1 MKTRLSFKAL
11 AFLSLLLCWQVSF
24 ARDIVFTF
32 DGYENETSEI
42 TVDGV
47 TLLGEKGSADFP
59 ARVYSGT
66 WRVYKGNNMT
76 FTAPAN
82 ALITN
87 IIFNNNQIEDWT
99 GNQNSVTLSNI
110 QVNST
115 QKLNSITVTIEESG
129 PALEDP
135 ACKFSTEIAICNLGE
150 TFTAPTFSTV
160 STGKVTYSSSNPSV
174 ATINSETG
182 EITIGTTTG
191 TTTITAEIAATDT
204 HYAGSASYI
213 LAVVDPNNATYS
225 DMKNDFNWEGVGSE
239 TMTGTA
245 YNGLIKITAVKGEN
259 GGTNPTV
266 NSNANDVRVYANST
280 LAIESLNGS
289 FLSEVVFSITDVSKL
304 GNMTVNQGTLS
315 TNLENKTVTWSG
327 YATSFTI
334 TVPAQQASGTG
345 NAQFRFDKVSAIFAN
360 SELTDPACTF
370 NVETATAKLGE
381 IFTAPVFTTV
391 SNGEVTYETSNKE
404 VAIVKND
411 GNVTILSAGTTT
423 ITASVAATDTYA
435 AGSASYILTVID
447 PNILFTEDFANGLN
461 GFTNE
466 GGLWKTG
473 SYNGQTY
480 AQANAY
486 GKGAQTEML
495 ISPIV
500 DLTQVSNATLTF
512 DHATGYV
519 ANNDQT
525 VDFTLWVKEG
535 NSEDWTQLI
544 IPSYPEKVSNDW
556 SKFVSSGEIA
566 LQAYCGKKIQI
577 GFQYKSTDEKQSGW
591 EVTNILVKKA
601 EPTTLT
607 ISVSD
612 AGYATYFTD
621 KAWVVADNMKAG
633 IVTGVENKNLTID
646 WKYAAGS
653 VVPANTAVLIQADA
667 KEYVCEVSNSEE
679 AAPANNLLKGSTT
692 AATTEGENCLFYK
705 LSYDNDGKNLGF
717 YWAAENGAAFTNEAN
732 KAYLALTTAVAQNVR
747 GFGLEG
753 DGTTGIGQVENGE
766 ALVNVYT
773 IDGIIVRKQVKE
785 SQALN
790 DLKKGIYIVNGK
802 KVIK

>member
-1 MKTRLSFKAL
+1 MKTKLSLKAL

-32 DGYENETSEI
+32 DGYENDRSEI

-47 TLLGEKGSADFP
+47 TLLGEKGKADFP

-82 ALITN
+82 AQITN

-99 GNQNSVTLSNI
+99 GKQNSVTLSNI
-110 QVNST
+110 QVSKT
-115 QKLNSITVTIEESG
+115 QKLNSITVTIAESG

-266 NSNANDVRVYANST
+266 NNANDVRVYANST

-289 FLSEVVFSITDVSKL
+289 FLSEVVFSLTDVSRL

-315 TNLENKTVTWSG
+315 TDLENKTVTWSG

-345 NAQFRFDKVSAIFAN
+345 NAQFRFDGVSAIFAS
-360 SELTDPACTF
+360 SELADPACVF
-370 NVETATAKLGE
+370 SAKTASVNLGE
-381 IFTAPVFTTV
+381 VFTAPKFTTA
-391 SNGEVTYETSNKE
+391 SNGKITYESSNKE
-404 VAIVKND
+404 VATVDGD
-411 GNVTILSAGTTT
+411 GNITIVGAGTTI
-423 ITASVAATDTYA
+423 ITAIVAATDTYA
-435 AGSASYILTVID
+435 AGSASYTLTVID
-447 PNILFTEDFANGLN
+447 PSILFSESFAESLGDFTVTQTEKVWSYNSGDKCAYANG
-461 GFTNE
+461 
-466 GGLWKTG
+466 
-473 SYNGQTY
+473 YNKEDGQDL
-480 AQANAY
+480 
-486 GKGAQTEML
+486 KL
-495 ISPIV
+495 ISPVI
-500 DLTQVSNATLTF
+500 DLKDVTGASLTF
-512 DHATGYV
+512 EHAVDYAT
-519 ANNDQT
+519 NHNLQT
-525 VDFTLWVKEG
+525 ELTLWIKEKDATKW
-535 NSEDWTQLI
+535 NQLI
-544 IPSYPEKVSNDW
+544 IPVYPNNKT
-556 SKFVSSGEIA
+556 FVNSEEIS
-566 LQAYCGKKIQI
+566 LNTYCGKEVQI
-577 GFQYKSTDEKQSGW
+577 AFNYTWQKKFAAAW
-591 EVTNILVKKA
+591 EIKNVTIKKA
-601 EPTTLT
+601 EPATLT

-621 KAWVVADNMKAG
+621 QAWVVADNMKAG

-705 LSYDNDGKNLGF
+705 LSYDNGGKNLGF
-717 YWAAENGAAFTNEAN
+717 YWAAESGAAFQNEAN
-732 KAYLALTTAVAQNVR
+732 KAYLALTTTVAKNVR

>member
-1 MKTRLSFKAL
+1 MKTINYLSKLFLAIAMIGFSQWANAQEEIFKE
-11 AFLSLLLCWQVSF
+11 
-24 ARDIVFTF
+24 TF
-32 DGYENETSEI
+32 DKLSGFSLANPGSQTIVLEDEETDNPGWSGENCYEAGGAIKSGASKKVGSITSPEIDLSDANATYILTFNACSWKGKGSTIFVQIDGNEIQEVTDLDESGDYA
-42 TVDGV
+42 TALYANKYTV
-47 TLLGEKGSADFP
+47 TLTTGSTN
-59 ARVYSGT
+59 S
-66 WRVYKGNNMT
+66 KIT
-76 FTAPAN
+76 FTNKLKDKAFFIDN
-82 ALITN
+82 IVITKA
-87 IIFNNNQIEDWT
+87 
-99 GNQNSVTLSNI
+99 GG
-110 QVNST
+110 
-115 QKLNSITVTIEESG
+115 SG
-129 PALEDP
+129 VELEDP
-135 ACKFSTEIAICNLGE
+135 KCAFSA
-150 TFTAPTFSTV
+150 
-160 STGKVTYSSSNPSV
+160 
-174 ATINSETG
+174 
-182 EITIGTTTG
+182 
-191 TTTITAEIAATDT
+191 
-204 HYAGSASYI
+204 
-213 LAVVDPNNATYS
+213 
-225 DMKNDFNWEGVGSE
+225 
-239 TMTGTA
+239 
-245 YNGLIKITAVKGEN
+245 
-259 GGTNPTV
+259 
-266 NSNANDVRVYANST
+266 
-280 LAIESLNGS
+280 
-289 FLSEVVFSITDVSKL
+289 
-304 GNMTVNQGTLS
+304 
-315 TNLENKTVTWSG
+315 
-327 YATSFTI
+327 
-334 TVPAQQASGTG
+334 
-345 NAQFRFDKVSAIFAN
+345 
-360 SELTDPACTF
+360 
-370 NVETATAKLGE
+370 ETATYTLGE
-381 IFTAPVFTTV
+381 AFSAPTFTTV
-391 SNGEVTYETSNKE
+391 SDGEVTYKSSNTD
-404 VAIVKND
+404 VATVDNS
-411 GNVTILSAGTTT
+411 GNITAIAAGTTT
-423 ITASVAATDTYA
+423 ITASVGVTDTYMP
-435 AGSASYILTVID
+435 GSASYTLTVVD

-525 VDFTLWVKEG
+525 VDFTLWVKEE

-601 EPTTLT
+601 EPATLT

>member
-11 AFLSLLLCWQVSF
+11 AFLSLLLCCQVSF

-32 DGYENETSEI
+32 NGYENETTEI
-42 TVDGV
+42 TVDGI
-47 TLLGEKGSADFP
+47 TLLGEKGSAGNP
-59 ARVYSGT
+59 ARVYNGT

-82 ALITN
+82 AQITN
-87 IIFNNNQIEDWT
+87 IIFNNNQIKDWT
-99 GNQNSVTLSNI
+99 GNQNPVTLSNI
-110 QVNST
+110 QIDET
-115 QKLNSITVTIEESG
+115 QKLNSITVTIEETG

-135 ACKFSTEIAICNLGE
+135 ACKFSTEIATCNLGE
-150 TFTAPTFSTV
+150 TFTAPTFSTA
-160 STGKVTYSSSNPSV
+160 STGKVTYSSSNPSI
-174 ATINSETG
+174 ATVNSETG
-182 EITIGTTTG
+182 EVTIVATTTG
-191 TTTITAEIAATDT
+191 ITTITAEVAATDA
-204 HYAGSASYI
+204 HYAGSASYT
-213 LAVVDPNNATYS
+213 LAVVDPDNSTYS
-225 DMKNDFNWEGVGSE
+225 DMQNDFNWEGNNSK

-245 YNGLIKITAVKGEN
+245 YNGLIKITALKGESGSN
-259 GGTNPTV
+259 NPTV
-266 NSNANDVRVYANST
+266 SSTNDIRVYANST
-280 LAIESLNGS
+280 LSVESLNGS
-289 FLSEVVFSITDVSKL
+289 FLSEVVFSLTDVSRL
-304 GNMTVNQGTLS
+304 GNMTVDQGTLS
-315 TNLENKTVTWSG
+315 IDSDNKTVTWSG

-334 TVPAQQASGTG
+334 TVPDKTVNGASA
-345 NAQFRFDKVSAIFAN
+345 AQFRFNKVSAKFTT
-360 SELTDPACTF
+360 SELTDPACVF
-370 NVETATAKLGE
+370 SAKTASVNLGE
-381 IFTAPVFTTV
+381 VFTAPKFTTA
-391 SNGEVTYETSNKE
+391 SNGKITYESSNKE
-404 VAIVKND
+404 VATVDGD
-411 GNVTILSAGTTT
+411 GNITIVGAGTTI
-423 ITASVAATDTYA
+423 ITAIVAATDTYA
-435 AGSASYILTVID
+435 AGSASYTLTVIN
-447 PNILFTEDFANGLN
+447 PSILFSESFAESLGDFTVTQTEKVWSYNSGDKCAYANG
-461 GFTNE
+461 
-466 GGLWKTG
+466 
-473 SYNGQTY
+473 YNKEDGQDL
-480 AQANAY
+480 
-486 GKGAQTEML
+486 KL
-495 ISPIV
+495 ISPVIDLKDVAGASLTFEHAV
-500 DLTQVSNATLTF
+500 DYATNHNLQTELTLWIKEKDATEWNQLIIPVYPNNKTFVNSEEISLNTYCGKEVQIAFNYTWQKKFAAAWEIKNVIIKKAEPATLTF
-512 DHATGYV
+512 
-519 ANNDQT
+519 
-525 VDFTLWVKEG
+525 
-535 NSEDWTQLI
+535 
-544 IPSYPEKVSNDW
+544 
-556 SKFVSSGEIA
+556 
-566 LQAYCGKKIQI
+566 
-577 GFQYKSTDEKQSGW
+577 
-591 EVTNILVKKA
+591 
-601 EPTTLT
+601 
-607 ISVSD
+607 SVSE

-646 WKYAAGS
+646 WKYATGS